1 MPTLAHT
8 WRLNHALRDAQSV
21 CALTKFRTLRKQP
34 AMNQTYSTKYSIL
47 KNRKM
52 ADGKMT

>member
-34 AMNQTYSTKYSIL
+34 AMNQTYSTKYLIL